1 MRKTALKSLKKNKK
15 FISILI
21 SIIMC
26 IFVITIYNLEDRD
39 IIKALRIF
47 KAIEQKTLDV
57 RFQIRGRRDPGKEIV
72 IVAIDEKSINKIG
85 RYPWPRRYIARLVD
99 KIASAN
105 ARVLVLD
112 VIFSEPQN
120 VEILEALNTLA
131 KKYNSSSIWYYL
143 PETTEKKRLIL
154 PLQKEQERFDEDT
167 KLKKAF
173 RKAVVKDGM
182 NIISAIRFVDK
193 GERRLTEFA
202 GKELS
207 DIGMELLKESAYFP
221 VLAGEGKKAK
231 KINTD
236 NDKLTVLTAKNRK
249 KIMSSLLADYK
260 PKKAVGVVNLID
272 SFAEYVTYQG
282 FVDTNMDY
290 SGIVRS
296 EYLVIQFEDDFSPPL
311 GVQAARVYRGLE
323 YGEMKLWLTKKL
335 LFKETVVPI
344 DNWNRM
350 IINYCGPA
358 YTFKYYSFIDVIEGK
373 IPSAEFSNKIVFFG
387 ATALGLGDLIATPF
401 SSQTPAVEKHATV
414 AENILHGTFLV
425 RGKGEVSYDIMAII
439 CISLAIGISLPLLP
453 SVWGG
458 VAGITI
464 WAGYCFYTYMKFVNE
479 GAWLNITYPSSTVIM
494 CLSSIILYRF
504 ISEEKSRKEV
514 RLAFE
519 NFMDPKVVNEI
530 LKDPENIKLGGEE
543 KEITVFFSDIEKF
556 SAISEKMSPSDLIEY
571 LNEYLSEM
579 TEIILEHG
587 GFLDKYRDFL

>member
-290 SGIVRS
+290 SCIVRS
-296 EYLVIQFEDDFSPPL
+296 EYLAIQFED
-311 GVQAARVYRGLE
+311 
-323 YGEMKLWLTKKL
+323 
-335 LFKETVVPI
+335 
-344 DNWNRM
+344 
-350 IINYCGPA
+350 
-358 YTFKYYSFIDVIEGK
+358 
-373 IPSAEFSNKIVFFG
+373 EFSSTREAKM
-387 ATALGLGDLIATPF
+387 LISKDDEAF
-401 SSQTPAVEKHATV
+401 S
-414 AENILHGTFLV
+414 
-425 RGKGEVSYDIMAII
+425 
-439 CISLAIGISLPLLP
+439 
-453 SVWGG
+453 
-458 VAGITI
+458 
-464 WAGYCFYTYMKFVNE
+464 
-479 GAWLNITYPSSTVIM
+479 
-494 CLSSIILYRF
+494 
-504 ISEEKSRKEV
+504 
-514 RLAFE
+514 
-519 NFMDPKVVNEI
+519 
-530 LKDPENIKLGGEE
+530 
-543 KEITVFFSDIEKF
+543 
-556 SAISEKMSPSDLIEY
+556 
-571 LNEYLSEM
+571 
-579 TEIILEHG
+579 
-587 GFLDKYRDFL
+587 